1 MKTAT
6 IPHLNPSRVGISSEG
21 TSTNPLMAT
30 EDELAQMSEATLDR
44 LSKRVRRIV
53 VDDDSIDAQDALFEG
68 PLVEDAPTATFKHA
82 VDEATQSVVDLILE
96 RSSPSAPVVLLFVGS
111 EPNHHV
117 DEMTARVAAA
127 LSDHGDS
134 RVLLIDSDQ
143 VSRNLTAAS
152 RRQDDSGMTEII
164 EYNQDWRGN
173 LLRNQR
179 TNLDFIPVGNG
190 SFGRWNQKELLRKA
204 VCEMKTDYQFVCVS
218 GGDAHSK
225 AAKLWSDV
233 CDGSYLLVSIKN
245 SNGSVA
251 RSAVTEL
258 KSNGAR
264 LLGCVVTDVD
274 KA

>member
-53 VDDDSIDAQDALFEG
+53 VDDDSINVQDPLIEDA
-68 PLVEDAPTATFKHA
+68 LVEDAPTATFKHA

>member
-6 IPHLNPSRVGISSEG
+6 IPHLNLSRISIAPGG
-21 TSTNPLMAT
+21 TSTDPLTAT
-30 EDELAQMSEATLDR
+30 EDELAQMSEATLER
-44 LSKRVRRIV
+44 LRNRVQRIV
-53 VDDDSIDAQDALFEG
+53 VADDSMDVTAPTVPEETVAE
-68 PLVEDAPTATFKHA
+68 APTATLKQA

-96 RSSPSAPVVLLFVGS
+96 RSNPSAPVVLLFVGS

-117 DEMTARVAAA
+117 DELTARVAAT
-127 LSDHGDS
+127 LCDHVES

-152 RRQDDSGMTEII
+152 RRQSEPGMTEVI
-164 EYNQDWRGN
+164 EYNQDWRAN
-173 LLRNQR
+173 LLRNQNA
-179 TNLDFIPVGNG
+179 NLDFIPVGNG

-204 VCEMKTDYQFVCVS
+204 VCEMKTEYQVVCVA
-218 GGDAHSK
+218 GGDAHGK

-245 SNGSVA
+245 SNGAVA
-251 RSAVTEL
+251 KSAVTQL
-258 KSNGAR
+258 KSSGAR

-274 KA
+274 NT